1 VFEDRTEAGN
11 LLAHRLSSSKGVF
24 DIVLAIPCGGVVIG
38 RVIADSL
45 YLPLYA
51 LVVKKVPT
59 LGQLEL
65 AAGAIGPEGVS
76 SGRRNAEVGK
86 LVKERIEKFGQLKN
100 LRGKKV
106 ILVDD
111 GIATGATI
119 ETAIKYLKKKKVGKI
134 ILAVPLAPK
143 SIIDEI
149 CKEIDKVIVLKTP
162 WGFRAVGEFYRYFP
176 QVTDEEVLQL
186 LHNDA

>member
-11 LLAHRLSSSKGVF
+11 LLAERLSSSEEAF
-24 DIVLAIPCGGVVIG
+24 DVVLAIPRGGVVVG
-38 RVIADSL
+38 RAVADSL
-45 YLPLYA
+45 CLPLYA

-59 LGQLEL
+59 LGQPEL
-65 AAGAIGPEGVS
+65 AAGAIGPEGVFSGKKS
-76 SGRRNAEVGK
+76 SEIGK
-86 LVKERIEKFGQLKN
+86 IVKERIEKFGQLKN

-106 ILVDD
+106 VLVDD
-111 GIATGATI
+111 GIATGATV

-143 SIIDEI
+143 DFIDQIHREVDRI
-149 CKEIDKVIVLKTP
+149 IVLKMP
-162 WGFRAVGEFYRYFP
+162 LEFQAVGEFYHYFP

-186 LHNDA
+186 LQ